1 MTDLPADARE
11 YCRDLARLR
20 RWPPGPESA
29 FLETVRWFR
38 DIDEGPASRS
48 YYEGAGEDADSE
60 GTRWL
65 WETVIVA
72 GKVIAVK
79 QIEVSPD
86 GMARCYCWRH
96 LEDERGSSPIRRS
109 TRTAGAREYRAH
121 DADRG
126 MPDQAGRI

>member
-1 MTDLPADARE
+1 MTDLPADVRE

-20 RWPPGPESA
+20 RWPPGTESA

-65 WETVIVA
+65 ACSGCCDSQPKNGW
-72 GKVIAVK
+72 
-79 QIEVSPD
+79 P
-86 GMARCYCWRH
+86 
-96 LEDERGSSPIRRS
+96 
-109 TRTAGAREYRAH
+109 
-121 DADRG
+121 
-126 MPDQAGRI
+126 

>member
-1 MTDLPADARE
+1 MTDLPADVRE

-20 RWPPGPESA
+20 RWPAGTESA

-48 YYEGAGEDADSE
+48 YYEGAGEDADSA

-72 GKVIAVK
+72 GEVTAVK

-86 GMARCYCWRH
+86 GMARCYWWRH
-96 LEDERGSSPIRRS
+96 LEDERGSL
-109 TRTAGAREYRAH
+109 T
-121 DADRG
+121 
-126 MPDQAGRI
+126 DQALDPDGWRLRAIGRDTFYELWDSARQ